1 MYEDDGDDDDYFAV
15 RMHHSIY
22 LRLSRTRTT
31 NWNRR
36 RKTRKT
42 LLLSPYP
49 LQNLCP
55 LQNPSS
61 RSRRK
66 IGQQN
71 KKETPA
77 PKTSN
82 AKKAKP
88 APAKATPAVNEEKK
102 PTSAKPANPYKKNI
116 ERNKLNHNRRVRS
129 DKKRGL
135 V

>member
-1 MYEDDGDDDDYFAV
+1 MESEEEDKEDAPSQPV
-15 RMHHSIY
+15 STPKPVSSAKPEQPI
-22 LRLSRTRTT
+22 
-31 NWNRR
+31 
-36 RKTRKT
+36 KTKEG
-42 LLLSPYP
+42 
-49 LQNLCP
+49 
-55 LQNPSS
+55 
-61 RSRRK
+61 K
-66 IGQQN
+66 VGQQN
-71 KKETPA
+71 KKEAPA

-102 PTSAKPANPYKKNI
+102 PTSAKPATPYKKSI

>member
-1 MYEDDGDDDDYFAV
+1 MESEEEDKEDAPSQPV
-15 RMHHSIY
+15 STPKPVASAKPEQPI
-22 LRLSRTRTT
+22 
-31 NWNRR
+31 
-36 RKTRKT
+36 KTKEGKT
-42 LLLSPYP
+42 
-49 LQNLCP
+49 
-55 LQNPSS
+55 
-61 RSRRK
+61 
-66 IGQQN
+66 GQQN

-88 APAKATPAVNEEKK
+88 APAKETPAVNEEKK
-102 PTSAKPANPYKKNI
+102 PTSAKPANPYKKSI